1 LSREILEKIIGRA
14 AIDPR
19 FRSRM
24 LESPEMALEEYHLDE
39 QQMAAIKRISKDAL
53 EKFAHQLM
61 EKHKAR
67 AGSG

>member
-1 LSREILEKIIGRA
+1 MSREVLEKIIGRA

-24 LESPEMALEEYHLDE
+24 LESPEMALEEYQLTE
-39 QQMAAIKRISKDAL
+39 QQMAAIKRISRDAL

>member
-1 LSREILEKIIGRA
+1 MSREVLEKIIGRA

-24 LESPEMALEEYHLDE
+24 LESPEMALEEYQLTE

-61 EKHKAR
+61 EKHRAR
-67 AGSG
+67 AGSR